1 MADWWEKPFKVEVD
15 GQPWAVLTDRVFL
28 IGIQGG
34 NKLPLLEN
42 APPGILEG
50 VLRMLRMKPEGLRTT
65 PVESLREFLKTDEYA
80 YLLGVPL
87 NTQRLLRVISKTK
100 EPEIDLWDASK
111 FFQTK
116 CLGLVAQPKW
126 RAFLMGVTGL
136 GDVPPVPVYEFEVTP
151 EDLFK
156 EVMGEG

>member
-1 MADWWEKPFKVEVD
+1 MAEWWDKPFKAEVD
-15 GQPWAVLTDRVFL
+15 GQTWAVLTDRVFL

-42 APPGILEG
+42 VPPSILEG

-65 PVESLREFLKTDEYA
+65 SVERLREFLKTDEYA
-80 YLLGVPL
+80 YLLDIPL
-87 NTQRLLRVISKTK
+87 NTQWLLRIISKTK
-100 EPEIDLWDASK
+100 EPEIDLWDASNL
-111 FFQTK
+111 FETQ
-116 CLGLVAQPKW
+116 CLGLVVQPKW

-136 GDVPPVPVYEFEVTP
+136 VDVPPVPVYEFEATP